1 MDNLCH
7 TLAGAALARSG
18 LERRTPLAT
27 PTLLIGANLPDLDVL
42 AYLRDP
48 LFALTFRRGW
58 THGVLAMAV
67 LPLLLAGAML
77 AWDRVVRLRCRPGA
91 PAAGFAPLALLSAVA
106 ILSHPLLDV
115 LNTYG
120 VRLLMPFSGRWF
132 YADTLFIIDP
142 WLSGMLA
149 LMWVVGTVE
158 NGRKRSR
165 TDGNGV
171 PRATRVIGLVA
182 LGYIGGMYALGQATR
197 AIASAMAAGLGLQ
210 PARMMAAPVPVD
222 PFRRAILFQQH
233 DRYRW
238 AGFDWRRQ
246 PRLVP
251 EPDAIPMNFDQP
263 EVRAALDRPE
273 ARAFLRWS
281 RFPAAAV
288 RPEGVRL
295 YDLRYADAET
305 DSWAS
310 VLIADRSSSA
320 RISSYGTIAG
330 SAISLSAGSPA
341 RRLARFARRP

>member
-27 PTLLIGANLPDLDVL
+27 PALVIGANLPDLDVL

-67 LPLLLAGAML
+67 LPLLLAGVML
-77 AWDRVVRLRCRPGA
+77 AWDRLVRLRRRPGA
-91 PAAGFAPLALLSAVA
+91 PPAGFAALALLSGIA
-106 ILSHPLLDV
+106 ILSHPLLDL

-142 WLSGMLA
+142 WLSGLLA
-149 LMWVVGTVE
+149 LTWLVGTVGNRRE
-158 NGRKRSR
+158 RAG
-165 TDGNGV
+165 TDGNG
-171 PRATRVIGLVA
+171 TRRVAHGIGLIA
-182 LGYIGGMYALGQATR
+182 LTYIGGMYLLGRTTR
-197 AIASAMAAGLGLQ
+197 VAASDAAGEAGLQ
-210 PARMMAAPVPVD
+210 SLDVLAAPVPVD
-222 PFRRAILFQQH
+222 PFRRAVLFQQH

-238 AGFDWRRQ
+238 AGFDWRR
-246 PRLVP
+246 PKLVP

-281 RFPAAAV
+281 RFPAATV

-320 RISSYGTIAG
+320 RASSIS
-330 SAISLSAGSPA
+330 GSP
-341 RRLARFARRP
+341 R

>member
-1 MDNLCH
+1 MDNICH
-7 TLAGAALARSG
+7 TLAGAALARTG
-18 LERRTPLAT
+18 LERRTALAT

-67 LPLLLAGAML
+67 LPLLLAGVML
-77 AWDRVVRLRCRPGA
+77 AWDRLVRLRRRPGA
-91 PAAGFAPLALLSAVA
+91 PAAGFAPLALLSAIA
-106 ILSHPLLDV
+106 ILSHPLLDL

-132 YADTLFIIDP
+132 YADTLFIVDP
-142 WLSGMLA
+142 WLSGLLA
-149 LMWVVGTVE
+149 LTWLMGAVGYRRERAGTGA
-158 NGRKRSR
+158 NR
-165 TDGNGV
+165 TRRAAHGV
-171 PRATRVIGLVA
+171 GLIA
-182 LGYIGGMYALGQATR
+182 FTYIGGMYLLGRTTR
-197 AIASAMAAGLGLQ
+197 VAAADAAAQAGLQSLDV
-210 PARMMAAPVPVD
+210 MAAPLPVD

-238 AGFDWRRQ
+238 AVFDWRRQ
-246 PRLVP
+246 PGLVP

-263 EVRAALDRPE
+263 EVQAALDRPE

-288 RPEGVRL
+288 RREGVRL

-310 VLIADRSSSA
+310 VLIARRSSPVS
-320 RISSYGTIAG
+320 R
-330 SAISLSAGSPA
+330 
-341 RRLARFARRP
+341 

>member
-1 MDNLCH
+1 MDNICH
-7 TLAGAALARSG
+7 TLAGAALARTG
-18 LERRTPLAT
+18 LERRTALAM

-58 THGVLAMAV
+58 THGMLAMAV
-67 LPLLLAGAML
+67 LPLLLAGVML
-77 AWDRVVRLRCRPGA
+77 AWDRLVRLRHRPGA
-91 PAAGFAPLALLSAVA
+91 PAAAFAPLALLSAIA
-106 ILSHPLLDV
+106 ILSHPLLDL

-142 WLSGMLA
+142 WLSGLLA
-149 LMWVVGTVE
+149 LTWLVGTIGNRRERAGIGGNGTRRAAHVVGL
-158 NGRKRSR
+158 
-165 TDGNGV
+165 
-171 PRATRVIGLVA
+171 IA
-182 LGYIGGMYALGQATR
+182 LGYVGGMYVLGQATR
-197 AIASAMAAGLGLQ
+197 AVASDMAARLGLH
-210 PARMMAAPVPVD
+210 PGRVMVAPVPID
-222 PFRRAILFQQH
+222 LFRRAILFQQD

-246 PRLVP
+246 PRLVS
-251 EPDAIPMNFDQP
+251 EPDAIAMNFDQP

-288 RPEGVRL
+288 RPGGIRL

-310 VLIADRSSSA
+310 VLIADRSS
-320 RISSYGTIAG
+320 
-330 SAISLSAGSPA
+330 PA
-341 RRLARFARRP
+341 P